1 MICAKGSNAD
11 NRFKIGIKKQKKT
24 ARCIKV
30 QNSVGHSTDLHIP
43 AQAFWLWSYVT
54 KLPALLHISFIYSL
68 LRVLFWKI
76 VDWFGVMQ
84 PLNGAY
90 QQKIPIVHHT
100 SEVFLIGGL
109 HVRWGKTCI
118 CVSNYS
124 LGKLLKINKAMLA
137 MAFLLCSFTQA
148 EVNKS

>member
-68 LRVLFWKI
+68 LRVLSF
-76 VDWFGVMQ
+76 
-84 PLNGAY
+84 
-90 QQKIPIVHHT
+90 
-100 SEVFLIGGL
+100 
-109 HVRWGKTCI
+109 
-118 CVSNYS
+118 
-124 LGKLLKINKAMLA
+124 GKLLIDLA
-137 MAFLLCSFTQA
+137 SCNHLMVLTNRRYPLFIIPVRSF
-148 EVNKS
+148 